1 MPTTAFSTLVP
12 NILPYAPG
20 CPTPTAITYIKEAA
34 REACERTL
42 AWRVQIGPTAIVP
55 PGTSI
60 YAGTQGI
67 SYVYDCPANTEVH
80 AVLESSVNDVQLQP
94 TTLEEAARLYP
105 KWAEVTGNDAIDQQI
120 AGEPRTICQIS
131 PTEYILLPMT
141 RKPLFA
147 GDIFYLRM
155 FVALKPTV
163 EANNMDSS
171 MLNELKDLIV
181 HNALQRLLTMP
192 KQNWTDAEMA
202 GYHAKQYLFKLSE
215 RRARANL
222 GNMRGK
228 VYARM
233 QPFS

>member
-1 MPTTAFSTLVP
+1 MPTAAFSVLVP
-12 NILPYAPG
+12 SILPYAPG
-20 CPTPTAITYIKEAA
+20 CPTPTVINYIRDAA

-42 AWRVQIGPTAIVP
+42 AWRVQIGPTAIEP
-55 PGTSI
+55 PGTII

-67 SYVYDCPANTEVH
+67 SYTYDCPAYTEVH
-80 AVLESSVNDVQLQP
+80 AILESSVNDVALQP
-94 TTLEEAARLYP
+94 ATLEDATRLYP
-105 KWAEVTGNDAIDQQI
+105 KWAEVTGNDDIDQQI

-131 PTEYILLPMT
+131 PTEYILLPMA
-141 RKPLFA
+141 RKPLFS
-147 GDIFYLRM
+147 GDTFYLRM
-155 FVALKPTV
+155 FVALKPTPN
-163 EANNMDSS
+163 ATYMDSN
-171 MLNELKDLIV
+171 MLSELKDLIV
-181 HNALQRLLTMP
+181 HNTLQRLLTMP